1 MRMEGFIA
9 FVYGAFKRRR
19 ATRRTTHYD
28 LISTPGASPPPP
40 PQTRPGRPAAAERRL
55 TGDAYY
61 SHSESQQRQSQSCRF
76 VVRRSLADELHL
88 LRGGGGDDGR
98 DTPAAGEGRRVSRS
112 RRFSSMR
119 VLGCVIDDD
128 VRESAVLSGRH

>member
-1 MRMEGFIA
+1 MRMEGFIP

-19 ATRRTTHYD
+19 ATRRTMHYD

-40 PQTRPGRPAAAERRL
+40 QTRPGRPAAERRL
-55 TGDAYY
+55 TGDAYH
-61 SHSESQQRQSQSCRF
+61 HSQSQSQSCRF

-88 LRGGGGDDGR
+88 LRDDEGR
-98 DTPAAGEGRRVSRS
+98 EPPAAGDGRGVSRS

-119 VLGCVIDDD
+119 VLGCVSED
-128 VRESAVLSGRH
+128 VQESAVLSGRH